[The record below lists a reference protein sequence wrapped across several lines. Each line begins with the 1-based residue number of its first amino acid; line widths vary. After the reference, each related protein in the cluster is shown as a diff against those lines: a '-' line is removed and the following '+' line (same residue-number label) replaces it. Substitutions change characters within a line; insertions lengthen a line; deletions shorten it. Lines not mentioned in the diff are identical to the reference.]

1 MIQLHQDSKQF
12 SSIYAVSIVGFFF
25 AFSYQMVA
33 PILPIYSV
41 NNVGANIGELA
52 AIVAFGSLASAIS
65 KFITGTLIRLK
76 RSLTILLLGL
86 ILFTVS
92 NYLYLVVL
100 NPRHL
105 MMVRFLHGMSLG
117 VVVTLALS
125 LIAVI
130 SRKGLRGRSIGLY
143 TSLVALGLM
152 AGPGVGSIII
162 ELWGLESVFLIL
174 SILGVFPVVLLF
186 FLKSRLKLQTN
197 NLSEYGSLRMLRRVL
212 SNQTMLICFFAYL
225 GYTIFFGSFN
235 AYIPIYLNRN
245 FGISAQL
252 VSALFFGFYLFSS
265 TARFR
270 LDTVVRKIGD
280 RGGLVLGFL
289 NYMFFSLLLFIMPE
303 KYLTLASVVLMGF
316 SHGLIFPLLAIRI
329 SRAIPYEHLI
339 LANSL
344 YLIAFDLGAI
354 IGPTSTSILAQ
365 YHSIPLAITAS
376 ILPAFAI
383 LPFIIAKK

>member
-52 AIVAFGSLASAIS
+52 AIVAFGSLASTIS

-92 NYLYLVVL
+92 NYLHLVVL

-105 MMVRFLHGMSLG
+105 MIVRFLHGMSLG
-117 VVVTLALS
+117 VIVTLALS

-130 SRKGLRGRSIGLY
+130 SGKGLRGRSIGLY
-143 TSLVALGLM
+143 TGLVALGLM

-162 ELWGLESVFLIL
+162 EFWGLESVFLIL

-186 FLKSRLKLQTN
+186 LLKSRLKLQTY
-197 NLSEYGSLRMLRRVL
+197 SARAEYR
-212 SNQTMLICFFAYL
+212 CW
-225 GYTIFFGSFN
+225 
-235 AYIPIYLNRN
+235 
-245 FGISAQL
+245 
-252 VSALFFGFYLFSS
+252 
-265 TARFR
+265 
-270 LDTVVRKIGD
+270 
-280 RGGLVLGFL
+280 
-289 NYMFFSLLLFIMPE
+289 
-303 KYLTLASVVLMGF
+303 
-316 SHGLIFPLLAIRI
+316 
-329 SRAIPYEHLI
+329 
-339 LANSL
+339 
-344 YLIAFDLGAI
+344 I
-354 IGPTSTSILAQ
+354 INEPS
-365 YHSIPLAITAS
+365 
-376 ILPAFAI
+376 
-383 LPFIIAKK
+383 